1 MEFIYTNPHFDVK
14 DINPI
19 EEIVRDNDSFVLSPS
34 SVDDKY
40 DLMGYIVAVE
50 HSGIELRALL
60 DHNILIPVISL
71 ASGDPVPEDESLAKA
86 YILSSAVMAF
96 LIICRFEIEQRIAID
111 EQLSS
116 STHSQTKRA
125 LHLSL
130 VANNIRVK
138 EWIDIALG
146 RKKNISSSEIDDSE
160 AIVASA
166 NYGNDEAN
174 SRVIDAWKINY
185 YFVLKAVEIWKSS
198 NNNLNNACKY
208 IHWMKEEWLF
218 SHCPTIFAMI
228 FFSPNRY
235 PKMIKNINSHSKQK
249 LIHGI
254 QNAAWDLTYI
264 RGWSNSY
271 QSSSLDRL
279 WLLCSN
285 DIALRSITK
294 MIFEGSEQSENPE
307 LEQLQEYWSA
317 SDAQRIFDVY
327 NQVQADIANDKD
339 KRQQMIKEKTAL
351 IDDSITDLE
360 AKVFGT

>member
-1 MEFIYTNPHFDVK
+1 MTS
-14 DINPI
+14 I
-19 EEIVRDNDSFVLSPS
+19 EKIVRSNDSFVLSPS

-146 RKKNISSSEIDDSE
+146 RKKKISRSEIDYSE
-160 AIVASA
+160 AMVASA
-166 NYGNDEAN
+166 NYDNDEAN

-198 NNNLNNACKY
+198 NDSLNNACKY

-218 SHCPTIFAMI
+218 SSAPSIFAMVL
-228 FFSPNRY
+228 FSPNRY

-254 QNAAWDLTYI
+254 QNAAWDLTFI
-264 RGWSNSY
+264 RGWSNFY
-271 QSSSLDRL
+271 QSSNLNRL

-285 DIALRSITK
+285 DTALRSITK
-294 MIFEGSEQSENPE
+294 MLFEDSEQSENSV
-307 LEQLQEYWSA
+307 LEQLQKYWPV
-317 SDAQRIFDVY
+317 SDAQRIYDVY
-327 NQVQADIANDKD
+327 KQARADNNNDND
-339 KRQQMIKEKTAL
+339 KRQEKIKDRIKSL
-351 IDDSITDLE
+351 DNSIVDLE
-360 AKVFGT
+360 TKLVGT

>member
-1 MEFIYTNPHFDVK
+1 
-14 DINPI
+14 
-19 EEIVRDNDSFVLSPS
+19 
-34 SVDDKY
+34 
-40 DLMGYIVAVE
+40 
-50 HSGIELRALL
+50 
-60 DHNILIPVISL
+60 
-71 ASGDPVPEDESLAKA
+71 
-86 YILSSAVMAF
+86 MAF

-146 RKKNISSSEIDDSE
+146 RKREISGSEIDDSE
-160 AIVASA
+160 TIVASA
-166 NYGNDEAN
+166 NYDNDEAN

-198 NNNLNNACKY
+198 NDSLNNACKY

-218 SHCPTIFAMI
+218 SSAPSIFAMVL
-228 FFSPNRY
+228 FSPNRY

-254 QNAAWDLTYI
+254 QNAAWDLTFI
-264 RGWSNSY
+264 RGWSNFY
-271 QSSSLDRL
+271 QSSNLNRL

-285 DIALRSITK
+285 DTALRSITK
-294 MIFEGSEQSENPE
+294 MLFEDSEQSENSV
-307 LEQLQEYWSA
+307 LEQLQKYWPV
-317 SDAQRIFDVY
+317 SDAQRIYDVY
-327 NQVQADIANDKD
+327 KQARADNNNDNDNRQEKIKD
-339 KRQQMIKEKTAL
+339 RIKSL
-351 IDDSITDLE
+351 DNSIVDLE
-360 AKVFGT
+360 TKLVGT

>member
-1 MEFIYTNPHFDVK
+1 MR
-14 DINPI
+14 PI
-19 EEIVRDNDSFVLSPS
+19 EKIIRDNDTFVLSPS

-50 HSGIELRALL
+50 HSGIELRAYL
-60 DHNILIPVISL
+60 DNNILIPVISL
-71 ASGDPVPEDESLAKA
+71 ASGNSVPEDESLAKA
-86 YILSSAVMAF
+86 YSLSSAVMAF
-96 LIICRFEIEQRIAID
+96 LIIGGFEIEPRIAID

-116 STHSQTKRA
+116 SAHSQTKSA

-146 RKKNISSSEIDDSE
+146 RRKVISSSEIDYSE
-160 AIVASA
+160 AMVASA

-174 SRVIDAWKINY
+174 SRVIDTWKTNY

-218 SHCPTIFAMI
+218 SHGPTIFAMI

-235 PKMIKNINSHSKQK
+235 PKMIKNIDSHSKQK

-254 QNAAWDLTYI
+254 QNAAWDLTFI

-271 QSSSLDRL
+271 QSSNLNRL

-285 DIALRSITK
+285 DTALRSITK
-294 MIFEGSEQSENPE
+294 MLYEDSEQSENPI
-307 LEQLQEYWSA
+307 LEQLQKYWPV
-317 SDAQRIFDVY
+317 SDAQRIFDIY
-327 NQVQADIANDKD
+327 NQARSDNSND
-339 KRQQMIKEKTAL
+339 KRQEKVKDR
-351 IDDSITDLE
+351 INKRDNSIVDIE